1 MVSDKECSAINFER
15 LKKALIYTKTNI
27 IESDDNMSLAV
38 NSLIDINNII
48 TGLNNI
54 TLRKVNVEPNWYD
67 KMCMDKD
74 LIGNRL
80 YQSIDQFNERKIN
93 HINFYFLSLD
103 SIHPF
108 YDGNGKACNILF
120 VSNFNYGFS
129 IVNKDIYVHFH
140 QFYTLKVEFT

>member
-15 LKKALIYTKTNI
+15 LKKALIYTKMNV
-27 IESDDNMSLAV
+27 IESDNNMSLAV
-38 NSLIDINNII
+38 NSLIDINSII

-93 HINFYFLSLD
+93 H

-108 YDGNGKACNILF
+108 YDGNGKACKILF
-120 VSNFNYGFS
+120 ASNFNYGFS